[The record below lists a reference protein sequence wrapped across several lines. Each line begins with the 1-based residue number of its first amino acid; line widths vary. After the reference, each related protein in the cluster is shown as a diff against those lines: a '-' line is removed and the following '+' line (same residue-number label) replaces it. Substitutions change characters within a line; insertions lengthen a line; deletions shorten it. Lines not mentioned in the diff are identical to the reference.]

1 MFSAHCSSVQY
12 RSLSLSNFQIVNAV
26 ERDSGDYECQLT
38 GDDTEHHDE
47 DLVLNQKLEI
57 NVFDRVTSSSS
68 VAAEDESGGHS
79 EGREK
84 TSKAESVLASFVQ
97 NDQLRLAEEKRP
109 RLSRQE
115 RKSDERTTFQR
126 SSSSGSRLGA
136 SLGLWAALLCSVL

>member
-1 MFSAHCSSVQY
+1 MKVY
-12 RSLSLSNFQIVNAV
+12 YTLQIVNAV

-57 NVFDRVTSSSS
+57 NVFDKEKSSN
-68 VAAEDESGGHS
+68 DERSLDS
-79 EGREK
+79 RGREK

-97 NDQLRLAEEKRP
+97 NDQMRVAKEEKRP

-115 RKSDERTTFQR
+115 RKSDERTNFQ
-126 SSSSGSRLGA
+126 SSSSGSPRLGVSTV
-136 SLGLWAALLCSVL
+136 SLGLCLAAILCSVL

>member
-1 MFSAHCSSVQY
+1 MKVY
-12 RSLSLSNFQIVNAV
+12 YTLQIVNAV

-38 GDDTEHHDE
+38 GDDDTEHHHVDE
-47 DLVLNQKLEI
+47 DSLVLNQKLEI
-57 NVFDRVTSSSS
+57 NVFDKEKSSN
-68 VAAEDESGGHS
+68 DERSLDS
-79 EGREK
+79 RGREK

-97 NDQLRLAEEKRP
+97 NDQMRVAKEEKRP

-126 SSSSGSRLGA
+126 SSSSRLVVS

>member
-1 MFSAHCSSVQY
+1 M
-12 RSLSLSNFQIVNAV
+12 SLSNFQIVNAV

-97 NDQLRLAEEKRP
+97 NDQMRVAKEEKRP

-126 SSSSGSRLGA
+126 SSSSRLVVS